1 MTGKCINKNHLIL
14 GSSDHRW
21 TWLHW
26 SRWVIKTSK
35 IWGYQWYCAF
45 TLLKFDNCLILF
57 CCEKVTLLV
66 PFNSIKASNK
76 IRIEPPLC
84 VAYLCYHDFLILPWG
99 FGLFVLF
106 LFLFFCFFFVFCLFF
121 CFCFF
126 LFRVHVGCSQFLQ
139 STLSRMIC
147 MEISSAQ
154 CKYWVLTAA
163 KRNIIT

>member
-106 LFLFFCFFFVFCLFF
+106 LFLFFCFF
-121 CFCFF
+121 CFLSFF
-126 LFRVHVGCSQFLQ
+126 LFLFFFFSGSCWMFTILAVYFKPDDLYGNKF
-139 STLSRMIC
+139 
-147 MEISSAQ
+147 SS
-154 CKYWVLTAA
+154 V
-163 KRNIIT
+163 

>member
-35 IWGYQWYCAF
+35 IWGYQWYCSF

-66 PFNSIKASNK
+66 LFNSIKASNK
-76 IRIEPPLC
+76 IRIEPPLMC
-84 VAYLCYHDFLILPWG
+84 CLFMLSWFSYSTLRVWFIC
-99 FGLFVLF
+99 FVLF
-106 LFLFFCFFFVFCLFF
+106 CFVFFFFHIYIYRDGAVHGLGGAVAPTRFKKKNHNSIYILNFF
-121 CFCFF
+121 
-126 LFRVHVGCSQFLQ
+126 
-139 STLSRMIC
+139 
-147 MEISSAQ
+147 
-154 CKYWVLTAA
+154 
-163 KRNIIT
+163 NI